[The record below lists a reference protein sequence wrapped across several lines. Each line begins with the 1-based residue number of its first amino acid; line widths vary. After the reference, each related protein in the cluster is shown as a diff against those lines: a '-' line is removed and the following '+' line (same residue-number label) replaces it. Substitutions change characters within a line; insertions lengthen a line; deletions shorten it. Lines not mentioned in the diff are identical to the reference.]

1 MIRAVIFDM
10 DGLLIDSEPVWD
22 KARSIMAA
30 GVGIDWNKDDHKA
43 VMGVSTKEWVDYMIH
58 RLQLTMSPEQVEL
71 HIVDQMVDLY
81 RKQIP
86 YLPGAVEAVDL
97 ANAHF
102 PVGLASG
109 SPRSLIDTVTGDT
122 ALKGK
127 FQCILSGD
135 QVEHGKPS
143 PDVYLET
150 ARQMRVR
157 PEACVCLE
165 DSGNGILAGK
175 NAGMKVI
182 AVPDPRFP
190 PDPQK
195 LQFAD
200 VILDSLMDFSLK
212 TINDID

>member
-1 MIRAVIFDM
+1 MIQAIIFDM

-22 KARSIMAA
+22 RARSVMAA
-30 GVGIDWNKDDHKA
+30 DAGIDWNKDDHKA
-43 VMGVSTKEWVDYMIH
+43 VMGVSTKEWVAYMIK
-58 RLQLTMSPEQVEL
+58 RLRLTLSPKEVEV
-71 HIVDQMVDLY
+71 HIIDQMVELY
-81 RKQIP
+81 TMRIP
-86 YLPGAVEAVDL
+86 YLPGAVDAVAL

-102 PVGLASG
+102 PIGLASG
-109 SPRSLIDTVTGDT
+109 SPRSLIETVTADD
-122 ALKGK
+122 ALKGR

-150 ARQMRVR
+150 ARHMKVR

-182 AVPDPRFP
+182 AVPDPRFL

-195 LQFAD
+195 LQCAD
-200 VILDSLMDFSLK
+200 VVLGSLLEFSLD
-212 TINDID
+212 TLNHIG

>member
-1 MIRAVIFDM
+1 MIQAIIFDM

-43 VMGVSTKEWVDYMIH
+43 VMGVSTKEWVDYMIN
-58 RLQLTMSPEQVEL
+58 RLQLTISPQEVER
-71 HIVDQMVDLY
+71 HIVDQMVELY
-81 RKQIP
+81 KRQIP
-86 YLPGAVEAVDL
+86 YLPGAAHAVSL

-109 SPRSLIDTVTGDT
+109 SPRNLIDTITGDS

-150 ARQMRVR
+150 ARQMKVR

-182 AVPDPRFP
+182 AVPDRRFP

-195 LQFAD
+195 LQLAD
-200 VILDSLMDFSLK
+200 VVLSSLQEFSLE
-212 TINDID
+212 TINNIS

>member
-1 MIRAVIFDM
+1 MIQAIIFDM

-30 GVGIDWNKDDHKA
+30 EIGIDWNTDDHKA
-43 VMGVSTKEWVDYMIH
+43 VMGVSTKEWVAYMIN
-58 RLQLTMSPEQVEL
+58 RLRLTLSPTEVEF
-71 HIVDQMVDLY
+71 HIIDQMVELY
-81 RKQIP
+81 KMRIP
-86 YLPGAVEAVDL
+86 YLPGAVDAVAL
-97 ANAHF
+97 ADAHF

-109 SPRSLIDTVTGDT
+109 SPRCLIETVTEDD
-122 ALKGK
+122 ALKGR

-150 ARQMRVR
+150 ARQMKVR

-190 PDPQK
+190 PDAQK
-195 LQFAD
+195 LQLAD
-200 VILDSLMDFSLK
+200 VVLSSLQEFSLE
-212 TINDID
+212 TINNIG

>member
-1 MIRAVIFDM
+1 MIQAVIFDM

-30 GVGIDWNKDDHKA
+30 GVGIDWNTDDHKA
-43 VMGVSTKEWVDYMIH
+43 VMGVSTREWVDYMID
-58 RLQLTMSPEQVEL
+58 RLRLTMSREEVEL
-71 HIVDQMVDLY
+71 HIVDQMVELY
-81 RKQIP
+81 KKQIP
-86 YLPGAVEAVDL
+86 YLPGAVDAVTL
-97 ANAHF
+97 ANTHF

-109 SPRSLIDTVTGDT
+109 SPRSLIDTVTGDS
-122 ALKGK
+122 ALKNK
-127 FQCILSGD
+127 FQFILSGD

-150 ARQMRVR
+150 ALQMEVM
-157 PEACVCLE
+157 PDACVCLE

-190 PDPQK
+190 PDPEK
-195 LQFAD
+195 LQLAD
-200 VILDSLMDFSLK
+200 VVLNSLQEFSIE
-212 TINDID
+212 TINKIS